1 MFSKKIEELVKK
13 YLDGTATPEEREQL
27 DTWYR
32 NRLLK
37 TKEWEADSLD
47 EVQQIKHEMF
57 GVISKRISD
66 GRSRRLIPYL
76 YRYVAAAALL
86 FVILS
91 VTFIYN
97 YKGSTNLV
105 ADNKEVLSPG
115 VTGAVLTLATGEKVV
130 LGKNALSRMP
140 QAGSAIGHCGDSIL
154 EYKNT
159 NGSAAKKIAYNT
171 LTTPNGHKFTL
182 VLSDG
187 TKVYMNAGSA
197 LQYPESFAGPER
209 LVKLTGEAYF
219 EVAHDS
225 KSPFR
230 VQVRNQMIEDIGT
243 SFNVYAYADESF
255 TSVTLVEGS
264 VKVKTKV
271 SEAIITPGQKAT
283 TTDGSNQISVKTAD
297 LESELAWRSDL
308 FHFEDAQLSAVL
320 KQISRWYDLEIEYEG
335 AIPSKTINGEIYRNM
350 NGKQILSILKNL
362 GVNYTLEGRKLIIKS
377 E

>member
-13 YLDGTATPEEREQL
+13 YLDGSATPEERGQL
-27 DTWYR
+27 DSWYR

-37 TKEWEADSLD
+37 TKEWEAVSLD
-47 EVQQIKHEMF
+47 EMQHIKQEMF
-57 GVISKRISD
+57 GVISKRISG
-66 GRSRRLIPYL
+66 GRSKRLIPNL
-76 YRYVAAAALL
+76 YKYVAAASLI
-86 FVILS
+86 FIILS

-97 YKGSTNLV
+97 YKESVNLV
-105 ADNKEVLSPG
+105 ADNREVLSPG

-130 LGKNALSRMP
+130 LGKNALSRMS
-140 QAGSAIGHCGDSIL
+140 QVSSAIGHYGDSIL
-154 EYKNT
+154 EYKNA
-159 NGSAAKKIAYNT
+159 NSSIAKKIAYNT

-197 LQYPESFAGPER
+197 LQYPESFAGTER
-209 LVKLTGEAYF
+209 LVKLAGEAYF

-230 VQVRNQMIEDIGT
+230 VQVRNQIIEDIGT

-271 SEAIITPGQKAT
+271 SEAIIKPGQNAT
-283 TTDGSNQISVKTAD
+283 TTDGSNHISVKPAD
-297 LESELAWRSDL
+297 FESELAWRSDL
-308 FHFEDAQLSAVL
+308 FHFEDVQLSAVL